1 VLLRRRSTAVVA
13 SLAVWPIYSVIV
25 PYNHY
30 SYVDTTNSTV
40 YCYTTCSVCAVARL
54 QHAHCAGV
62 SYCTTTA
69 TEWAAFVKQKQREGT
84 MDLKQQLENLQRQLK
99 GYKAKKLVPHA
110 KHSAALSTTPHKAS
124 MSPDKPTPSPKPRR
138 LHALNHADTTDG
150 AVVSSVIGH
159 GTTAGAAASASGR
172 SNATL
177 RTESGGANAHT
188 GPKSGTKA
196 TTEVPNITKVN
207 VKNDEGNDYDHS
219 DDESDNEEGD
229 ELAEHESS
237 KYHVAKTDY
246 GQIQVRSGFSCVP

>member
-1 VLLRRRSTAVVA
+1 
-13 SLAVWPIYSVIV
+13 VIV
-25 PYNHY
+25 LCYQY
-30 SYVDTTNSTV
+30 SCVCHEE
-40 YCYTTCSVCAVARL
+40 YCVLPHDVHVCAIACSLCWCIYLCVI
-54 QHAHCAGV
+54 
-62 SYCTTTA
+62 TA

-99 GYKAKKLVPHA
+99 GYKTKKLVPHA

-124 MSPDKPTPSPKPRR
+124 MSPDKPTPPPKPRR
-138 LHALNHADTTDG
+138 LHALAHADMADS
-150 AVVSSVIGH
+150 AVVSNSIGH
-159 GTTAGAAASASGR
+159 STTAGATTSASGH

-177 RTESGGANAHT
+177 RTESAGANAHA

-196 TTEVPNITKVN
+196 SIEARESTMESTKN
-207 VKNDEGNDYDHS
+207 GEASDFDHS